1 MFWPQVAGTSYDMR
15 PDQFRYVDKRIQEL
29 GEVVR
34 RKVFDWEE
42 NESGLGEVKVRI
54 YFMQTPAGEVVYA
67 LSIDSWTP
75 REKNNGFVR
84 CYFDVFPTSQSDSI
98 GASRSLDDI
107 LKDAHK
113 LPLRRAGQEEA
124 VKEI

>member
-84 CYFDVFPTSQSDSI
+84 
-98 GASRSLDDI
+98 AI
-107 LKDAHK
+107 LMSF
-113 LPLRRAGQEEA
+113 LRLNQTQLVLRDLLMIFL
-124 VKEI
+124 KMPINYL